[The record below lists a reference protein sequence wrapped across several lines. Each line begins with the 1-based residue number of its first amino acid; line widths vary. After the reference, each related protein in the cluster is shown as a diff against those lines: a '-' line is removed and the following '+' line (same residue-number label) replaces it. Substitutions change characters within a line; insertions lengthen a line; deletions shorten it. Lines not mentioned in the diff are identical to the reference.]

1 MGILTKILII
11 LVALGVGAA
20 MIAKFFFG
28 KRGPARLS
36 AEPMSAKPVADMKKC
51 AVCGTYVA
59 AAAPRCARADCPLD
73 GARA

>member
-1 MGILTKILII
+1 MGVLTKILIL
-11 LVALGVGAA
+11 LVALGIGAA

-36 AEPMSAKPVADMKKC
+36 AESTSTKPVADMKKC

-59 AAAPRCARADCPLD
+59 ADAPRCARGDCPL
-73 GARA
+73 A